1 MSKVDQTVE
10 KMIELLKISNK
21 KILETVVTD
30 RDKIENLVPEDKDST
45 VQEYIECTVKLS
57 QKVEEIKQ
65 DRLEQL
71 TQLRDVLAA
80 NVGEEEYRRLC
91 FKYKIHVRREVQ
103 PTQNF
108 KVENWQT
115 EREREDLINKTLPR
129 TVEEVDKDY
138 RKGNLYTQLE
148 LSLAETE
155 RAKVDRKKKLEKA
168 HTVVNM
174 ACGLVAR
181 IMRQIRVTEVD
192 TVSKPIDVEPNNV
205 CHFVSLCGLKFE
217 KLIRSNP

>member
-71 TQLRDVLAA
+71 TQL
-80 NVGEEEYRRLC
+80 
-91 FKYKIHVRREVQ
+91 
-103 PTQNF
+103 
-108 KVENWQT
+108 
-115 EREREDLINKTLPR
+115 
-129 TVEEVDKDY
+129 
-138 RKGNLYTQLE
+138 
-148 LSLAETE
+148 
-155 RAKVDRKKKLEKA
+155 
-168 HTVVNM
+168 
-174 ACGLVAR
+174 
-181 IMRQIRVTEVD
+181 
-192 TVSKPIDVEPNNV
+192 
-205 CHFVSLCGLKFE
+205 
-217 KLIRSNP
+217 